1 MEERTMRVAGG
12 RGGGGGG
19 GSQGMEEAG
28 RRPEVT

>member
-1 MEERTMRVAGG
+1 VEERTMRVAGG